1 MGFYMARTRRKW
13 GMRVDK
19 TLTFRRGVHPREAAG
34 GKLETRGL
42 PIESA
47 AAPSVVAVPLSQHVG
62 APAKPLVRPGTPVL
76 MGQKIAAPD
85 GFVSAAVHSPVSG
98 IVKSIQ
104 TRIVAGGRRVE
115 AVIIEN
121 NALDEWDTS
130 LMPVRD
136 ADDPAQLLAAI
147 REAGVVGMGGAA
159 FPTHVKL
166 SPPAE
171 KSIDTVILNGAECEP
186 YLSAD
191 HRVMLEE
198 TEAVLDG
205 LCLAARIVGAK
216 TLCIGVEDNKTDAIE
231 ALRRAGG
238 GAHVFALRTKY
249 PQGGEKMLIRA
260 VTGRSVPSGGL
271 PMDVGCVVLNVST
284 AAAISRAVR
293 EGRPVIDRVLTVT
306 GAVRQAKNL
315 RVRIGVD
322 IDSVIEQC
330 GGADAQANKIV
341 LGGPMMGLCAYN
353 PHTPVTKGVSGILL
367 FADHES
373 ERPLSNC
380 VRCGGCVNVCPVGLM
395 PLTLYALSRKGFY
408 ERARDEQHLMDCIE
422 CGACAYQC
430 PSRLPLVQQI
440 RAAKSA
446 LRRG

>member
-130 LMPVRD
+130 LLPVRD
-136 ADDPAQLLAAI
+136 RGRSRPSSWRPFAKRAWSAWAERRSHPCQAFAAQGKAHRHADSQRRGVRTVPERGSQGDARRNRGRGGRAAHC
-147 REAGVVGMGGAA
+147 RENLRARSGCASA
-159 FPTHVKL
+159 WRRTSPTP
-166 SPPAE
+166 SRP
-171 KSIDTVILNGAECEP
+171 
-186 YLSAD
+186 
-191 HRVMLEE
+191 
-198 TEAVLDG
+198 
-205 LCLAARIVGAK
+205 
-216 TLCIGVEDNKTDAIE
+216 
-231 ALRRAGG
+231 LRRAVGG
-238 GAHVFALRTKY
+238 DAEVCVLRVKY
-249 PQGGEKMLIRA
+249 PQGGEKQLIQTL
-260 VTGRSVPSGGL
+260 TGRRVPSGGL

-293 EGRPVIDRVLTVT
+293 EGRPVIDRVVTVA
-306 GAVRQAKNL
+306 GAVREPKNL
-315 RVRIGVD
+315 HVRIGVD

-330 GGADAQANKIV
+330 GGADAQVNKIV
-341 LGGPMMGLCAYN
+341 LGGPMMGQCAYN
-353 PHTPVTKGVSGILL
+353 PNTPVTKGVSGVL
-367 FADHES
+367 FACGS
-373 ERPLSNC
+373 RER
-380 VRCGGCVNVCPVGLM
+380 
-395 PLTLYALSRKGFY
+395 TA
-408 ERARDEQHLMDCIE
+408 
-422 CGACAYQC
+422 ACQLC
-430 PSRLPLVQQI
+430 
-440 RAAKSA
+440 A
-446 LRRG
+446 LRRLRERLPHRADAAYAVRLSHARAFTSGRATSSTCWIA